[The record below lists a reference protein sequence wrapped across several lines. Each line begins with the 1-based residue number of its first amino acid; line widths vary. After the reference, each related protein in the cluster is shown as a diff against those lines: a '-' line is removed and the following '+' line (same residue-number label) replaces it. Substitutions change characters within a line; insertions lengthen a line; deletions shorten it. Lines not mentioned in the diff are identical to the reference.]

1 MFVLNVLFK
10 CLYKFCLNNHK
21 TFIFLSIKK
30 LKYVYT
36 RSINYLIKECYD
48 ICCKNIKWYTV
59 AKWLGTSAVY
69 VVSVNYKP
77 LHCFIIMVASS
88 SLVRSNVT
96 LDLLTVLIT
105 PCDVFQLTLTT
116 TIRTF

>member
-48 ICCKNIKWYTV
+48 ICCKNIKWNTV

-69 VVSVNYKP
+69 
-77 LHCFIIMVASS
+77 L
-88 SLVRSNVT
+88 
-96 LDLLTVLIT
+96 
-105 PCDVFQLTLTT
+105 
-116 TIRTF
+116 